1 MWFQRLWNEQV
12 VWMEERL
19 LASSADWH
27 VVVTHFPP
35 QYHVEVWAR
44 LAEMYAIDLI
54 VTGHRHQQEVSGRD
68 PKIGQAAWV
77 VSGGGGGITSEGS
90 PCKDGN
96 DDMYGFFDVTI
107 SHERIK
113 LEACLL
119 ARLPM
124 PGCTATLDVSWHA
137 GDLAQRSGEKDDDGE
152 AEVPECEDNGDK
164 RHSRQHQ

>member
-113 LEACLL
+113 LEAISHSGVVRRTTMVKPRSPS
-119 ARLPM
+119 AKT
-124 PGCTATLDVSWHA
+124 TATSATA
-137 GDLAQRSGEKDDDGE
+137 GNTSSAGGSSLRGRA
-152 AEVPECEDNGDK
+152 
-164 RHSRQHQ
+164 